1 MTRPRAPQPAPS
13 PGNRNIKE
21 GCSSHTVGRGVGAK
35 NEEGRGGTRPLG
47 KRQGPQI
54 GHQETGT
61 SLERARP
68 GWRKEL
74 RTELKAGKEPKT
86 PSKKREGPVRRSERG
101 LERETTKEIAM
112 FCPGR
117 VPRDKVALEWKLVT
131 IQLPVPEE
139 GLNCLT

>member
-35 NEEGRGGTRPLG
+35 NEEGKGGTRPLG

-68 GWRKEL
+68 GLPEV
-74 RTELKAGKEPKT
+74 EEGAQDGNEG
-86 PSKKREGPVRRSERG
+86 REGVKDTFQDEGRPGTQVRKRLGE
-101 LERETTKEIAM
+101 K
-112 FCPGR
+112 
-117 VPRDKVALEWKLVT
+117 
-131 IQLPVPEE
+131 QLRK
-139 GLNCLT
+139 